1 MPSQGNSPAFGVER
15 EGKLISPRPPAQ
27 PPAAPAKSDY
37 APLAILALA
46 VVGVLGVLPS
56 LATPDLNWCYP
67 YMGPDSWDWL
77 ANGIFWSGAPI
88 AASFRPPG
96 LPLVMALLHRCSAL
110 PLLPYLNFAMLGLA
124 AFLLHR
130 LVRLR
135 HSPLV
140 AALAVLLFVSN
151 GSLFG
156 YARYVMGE
164 VWTLPFLVGAAIA
177 FVRAAETPRRYLL
190 CAALLSVSFLFHY
203 AGAVVGAGL
212 GLAALLYRRRD
223 FATRWPWL
231 ALAVAAPL
239 PAAWIV
245 VRALHN
251 RASGNVHVVEGLVHP
266 SVDNLWYYAVVATAL
281 VGLVAVPVY
290 LAGFIR
296 LLRGDGKRLAPWA
309 QAVLFPLVSLALFF
323 TLAYSWADKRFL
335 YYLLPFAVAGAAE
348 GIALV
353 VTFAH
358 GGRLKATLATLLLAV
373 VLLWNR
379 IPYPATSHTLLA
391 LTPRD
396 FWDAAHG
403 LPTAK
408 MQSVSSTW
416 SIGLLA
422 TDGFASFRS
431 PQATC
436 TNPREFAATREL
448 RSFVEARLEAGEPIA
463 LAGRGGDST
472 SYWTDTNRITIA
484 LERPVEKPATARFI
498 LRRVGPPDAFTSSA
512 IATIGPFDVY
522 DVQTLPGTDPAPPR
536 PKHKRKRKA
545 AE

>member
-1 MPSQGNSPAFGVER
+1 MA
-15 EGKLISPRPPAQ
+15 
-27 PPAAPAKSDY
+27 
-37 APLAILALA
+37 
-46 VVGVLGVLPS
+46 
-56 LATPDLNWCYP
+56 
-67 YMGPDSWDWL
+67 PDSWDWL

-88 AASFRPPG
+88 TASFRPPG
-96 LPLVMALLHRCSAL
+96 LPLVLALLHRLQLL
-110 PLLPYLNFAMLGLA
+110 PILPYLNFAMLGLT

-130 LVRLR
+130 LIRLR
-135 HSPLV
+135 HSPLT

-156 YARYVMGE
+156 YTRYLMAE

-177 FVRAAETPRRYLL
+177 FVRATEQPRKYLL
-190 CAALLSVSFLFHY
+190 VAALLSVSFLFHY

-239 PAAWIV
+239 PAAWMV

-251 RASGNVHVVEGLVHP
+251 RASEIVHVVEGLVHP
-266 SVDNLWYYAVVATAL
+266 SLDNLWYYAVVAIAL
-281 VGLVAVPVY
+281 VGLAAVPVY
-290 LAGFIR
+290 LAGCIR
-296 LLRGDGKRLAPWA
+296 LLPGDGHRLSPWA

-335 YYLLPFAVAGAAE
+335 YYLFPFAVAVAAE

-358 GGRLKATLATLLLAV
+358 GGRLKAAWATLLLAV

-403 LPTAK
+403 LSTAK

-416 SIGLLA
+416 PMGLLA
-422 TDGFASFRS
+422 TDGFASFRG

-448 RSFVEARLEAGEPIA
+448 RSFVESRLEAGEPIA
-463 LAGRGGDST
+463 LAGRGGDPT

-484 LERPVEKPATARFI
+484 LERPVVKPGPTRFV
-498 LRRVGPPDAFTSSA
+498 LRWLEAPDSRALT
-512 IATIGPFDVY
+512 TIGPWELFDLADITVNSRKHHRKKRHRP
-522 DVQTLPGTDPAPPR
+522 VEPPTRAPAGR
-536 PKHKRKRKA
+536 
-545 AE
+545 E

>member
-1 MPSQGNSPAFGVER
+1 MA
-15 EGKLISPRPPAQ
+15 
-27 PPAAPAKSDY
+27 
-37 APLAILALA
+37 
-46 VVGVLGVLPS
+46 
-56 LATPDLNWCYP
+56 
-67 YMGPDSWDWL
+67 PDSWDWL

-88 AASFRPPG
+88 TASFRPPG
-96 LPLVMALLHRCSAL
+96 LPLVLALLHQLQLL
-110 PLLPYLNFAMLGLA
+110 PILPYLNFTMLGLT

-130 LVRLR
+130 LIRLR
-135 HSPLV
+135 HSPLT

-151 GSLFG
+151 GSFFG
-156 YARYVMGE
+156 YTRYLMAE
-164 VWTLPFLVGAAIA
+164 VWTLPFLVGAGIA
-177 FVRAAETPRRYLL
+177 FVRATEQPRKYLL
-190 CAALLSVSFLFHY
+190 VAALLSVSFLFHY

-251 RASGNVHVVEGLVHP
+251 RASENAHVIEELVQP
-266 SVDNLWYYAVVATAL
+266 SFENLWYYAVVAIAL
-281 VGLVAVPVY
+281 VGLAAVPVY
-290 LAGFIR
+290 LWGLVR
-296 LLRGDGKRLAPWA
+296 LLPSRGKPLSSWA
-309 QAVLFPLVSLALFF
+309 QGVLSPLLSLALFF
-323 TLAYSWADKRFL
+323 TLVYSWADKRFL
-335 YYLLPFAVAGAAE
+335 YYLLPFAVAVAAE

-484 LERPVEKPATARFI
+484 VERPAVKPGPTGFV
-498 LRRVGPPDAFTSSA
+498 LRWLEAPDPRALT
-512 IATIGPFDVY
+512 TIGPWELFDLADTTVNARKHHRKKRHRPPESP
-522 DVQTLPGTDPAPPR
+522 TSAPAGR
-536 PKHKRKRKA
+536 D
-545 AE
+545 